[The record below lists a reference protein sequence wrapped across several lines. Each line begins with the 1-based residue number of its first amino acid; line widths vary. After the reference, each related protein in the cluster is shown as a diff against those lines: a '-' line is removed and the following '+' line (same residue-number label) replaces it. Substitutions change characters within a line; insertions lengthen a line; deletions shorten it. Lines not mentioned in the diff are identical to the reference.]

1 MVVLGWGSC
10 GDWFGLMLIGDYR
23 CTGHNNKLVPY
34 ELHISVYN
42 TEYDGVKKYMVPR
55 VGVITIAF
63 VYDHYTVKGM
73 GDHNVI
79 RDYPSNATV
88 IEMLKFTIPEMSKT
102 ILTAEV
108 TEYMDTL
115 F

>member
-1 MVVLGWGSC
+1 MIGS
-10 GDWFGLMLIGDYR
+10 YR
-23 CTGHNNKLVPY
+23 CTGYDNKLAPY
-34 ELHISVYN
+34 GLQISAYN
-42 TEYDGVKKYMVPR
+42 TEYNDIKKYLVPR

-63 VYDHYTVKGM
+63 VCNHYTVKGM

-79 RDYPSNATV
+79 RDYPANATV

>member
-1 MVVLGWGSC
+1 MIGSY
-10 GDWFGLMLIGDYR
+10 L
-23 CTGHNNKLVPY
+23 CTGYDNKLELY
-34 ELHISVYN
+34 ELKISAYN
-42 TEYDGVKKYMVPR
+42 TEYDDIKKYRVPR
-55 VGVITIAF
+55 VGIITIAF
-63 VYDHYTVKGM
+63 VRDHYTVKGM

-79 RDYPSNATV
+79 RDYPANATV

-102 ILTAEV
+102 ILTAEI